1 MTIETATTL
10 YELNANLPADADE
23 QAEGDDH
30 IRLIKK
36 LIKDTFPGF
45 GGVFSRT
52 VSKSSAFT
60 PGLLENTVLFNCT
73 GSPTVT
79 LLALASLSDGTHY
92 FFFANGGT
100 VTLDGNGTELI
111 NGLATLVLSAGR
123 WCMLAKN
130 GSSWLAFVSRANTT
144 VLIGEGGTG
153 QTTRAAAVAALGLE
167 AAEISVATA
176 AGATTDIGAA
186 AGTNILLTTTATTIT
201 GFASAA
207 AGVWRKVRVATGG
220 ITLTH
225 SSTFVLPQAVNI
237 VAAAGDVFDAYS
249 TGSGW
254 IVREY
259 SRASGRAAVEDS
271 LATLLEI
278 TTGTETAARKVT
290 PALLK
295 SAIAAISPP
304 ASNVGAALFTA
315 SGSFTVPSGVT
326 SVVVTVVGGG
336 GGAGDSSSTIEGG
349 AGGYGGA
356 VRACISGLTP
366 GASITVTVGGG
377 GAAGVGANT
386 YGGAGGTSSFGTY
399 ITCTG
404 GGGGK
409 GSGLSTPRGGANGTY
424 SVPSGSVVE
433 GFLECGG
440 GSRLTSGG
448 TAALDYS
455 ITGSDRAGSRGTTNK
470 DESSYGG
477 VGGRVLIEW

>member
-79 LLALASLSDGTHY
+79 LLALASLGDGTHY

-111 NGLATLVLSAGR
+111 NGLETLVLSAGR

-153 QTTRAAAVAALGLE
+153 QATRAAAVAALGLE

-207 AGVWRKVRVATGG
+207 AGIWRKVRVATGG

-225 SSTFVLPQAVNI
+225 SSTFVLPGAANI
-237 VAAAGDVFDAYS
+237 VAAAGDCFEAYATSTGWLVREYMRATGKATTDTPAFPAGTAMLFAQTTAPAGWTKSTTHNDKALRVVSGTAASGGTVAFSTVFGRTATDGTSLTTAQLAAHTHDAVLNSSERDYSAYGSGTDFGTGS
-249 TGSGW
+249 TGSQGSGASHSHGLDLR
-254 IVREY
+254 VRY
-259 SRASGRAAVEDS
+259 VDVI
-271 LATLLEI
+271 LAT
-278 TTGTETAARKVT
+278 
-290 PALLK
+290 
-295 SAIAAISPP
+295 
-304 ASNVGAALFTA
+304 
-315 SGSFTVPSGVT
+315 
-326 SVVVTVVGGG
+326 
-336 GGAGDSSSTIEGG
+336 
-349 AGGYGGA
+349 
-356 VRACISGLTP
+356 
-366 GASITVTVGGG
+366 
-377 GAAGVGANT
+377 
-386 YGGAGGTSSFGTY
+386 
-399 ITCTG
+399 
-404 GGGGK
+404 
-409 GSGLSTPRGGANGTY
+409 
-424 SVPSGSVVE
+424 
-433 GFLECGG
+433 
-440 GSRLTSGG
+440 
-448 TAALDYS
+448 
-455 ITGSDRAGSRGTTNK
+455 K
-470 DESSYGG
+470 D
-477 VGGRVLIEW
+477 